1 MKSICAFDFA
11 TSDYPRV
18 GYDDKALDALELML
32 QSERNYAMIVEAG
45 EIVGVI
51 EQGEIVAAY
60 GRGDLHRETPV
71 SALAQDRPCIDK
83 AASFDDVVQ
92 FMAAFDLFQ
101 ICLEDRV
108 LDDFMLLRAIWTE
121 QLAVAKEFREY
132 EAPAALKEEG
142 SYGIGYG

>member
-1 MKSICAFDFA
+1 MKNISAFDFA
-11 TSDYPRV
+11 TVDYPRV
-18 GYDDKALDALELML
+18 GFDDKALDALRLMID
-32 QSERNYAMIVEAG
+32 SERNYAMVVESG

-51 EQGEIVAAY
+51 EQSEIVAAY
-60 GRGDLHRETPV
+60 GRNEFHSDTPV
-71 SALAQDRPCIDK
+71 SALAKDRPCIDK

-101 ICLEDRV
+101 ICIEDRV

-132 EAPAALKEEG
+132 EQPAAPAEEG
-142 SYGIGYG
+142 TYGIGFG